1 MKKFVLH
8 DVRFLLAK
16 NEWNIRS
23 DVTIKKKPITIKA
36 VIIVSASST
45 PFIYISIS
53 YFKVTFESFRI
64 NGKFYY
70 GYSAYQL

>member
-1 MKKFVLH
+1 MYEIFIHERYSH

-36 VIIVSASST
+36 VSIVSASST

-53 YFKVTFESFRI
+53 YFNVTSESMVRALINYKV
-64 NGKFYY
+64 
-70 GYSAYQL
+70 

>member
-36 VIIVSASST
+36 VSIVSASST

-53 YFKVTFESFRI
+53 YFNVTSESYRI

-70 GYSAYQL
+70 G